1 MMKTLKL
8 GVLGLTLGL
17 AGALVLSSQEAR
29 AVPKAPDSNQCKL
42 IRAAC
47 YLKYNKCVASG
58 AAACLN
64 PAVCIG
70 SAGC

>member
-1 MMKTLKL
+1 MMKTLKM

-17 AGALVLSSQEAR
+17 TGALVFSSQEAR

-47 YLKYNKCVASG
+47 ILKSQSCQSVACPS
-58 AAACLN
+58 AALCMA
-64 PAVCIG
+64 

>member
-1 MMKTLKL
+1 MMKTLKM

-17 AGALVLSSQEAR
+17 TGAIVFSSQEAR

-47 YLKYNKCVASG
+47 ILKSAS
-58 AAACLN
+58 CQ
-64 PAVCIG
+64 
-70 SAGC
+70 SAGCPTWQLCMAMAGC